1 MKRFFLII
9 AALALLLPAEAKKK
23 QTVQQTDREYWVSI
37 AWKMAQPVLENM
49 SKGELQK
56 NMKTE
61 FSPSFDNRDRSVVYM
76 ETFGRL
82 MAGIAPWLFVS
93 GHWPPIRIP

>member
-1 MKRFFLII
+1 MKRLITLM
-9 AALALLLPAEAKKK
+9 AALMLLMPLQAAKKAK
-23 QTVQQTDREYWVSI
+23 QPTSDREYWS
-37 AWKMAQPVLENM
+37 ALAYKMALPVLENM
-49 SKGELQK
+49 AKGELQK

-82 MAGIAPWLFVS
+82 MAGIAPWLTLPDDDTAE
-93 GHWPPIRIP
+93 G